1 MTGRIILTA
10 CALLAALGAGCTS
23 REEAIEALPTD
34 EIARRNEAYA
44 PYEMTVPW
52 DLLDENEQTAL
63 RHLYDA
69 AVVMDELFLRQVDE
83 GNVELRER
91 VRRSGDETLQRF
103 FRINVGPWDRLA
115 GDEPVIGSRPKPPG
129 AAFYPAD
136 MTKEEFE
143 AHIAAH
149 PGEREAFEGT
159 FTVIRR
165 DAAGGLVAV
174 PYAEAW
180 RDLLETAKASLDA
193 AADATGN
200 ASLAAFLRLRGAA
213 FLSNDY
219 FESDMAWMDVRDN
232 LLDVTIG
239 PYEVYE
245 DNLFNYK
252 AAFEAFVCIRD
263 PEESRKLDGLKA
275 YLVRM
280 EKNLPIPD
288 EYKNLARGTESPISV
303 ADVVFSAGDTK
314 AGVQTLAF
322 NLPND
327 ERVREAKGC
336 KKVMLR
342 NICHAKFDRILRP
355 IAERLV
361 DSAQLDLVT
370 FDAYFNHILLH
381 EFSHGLGPGRITLA
395 DGVETTVN
403 RELRETYSAIEE
415 AKADIVGQYNVY
427 YLVDDG
433 FFPASLGEET
443 AVTYLAGFF
452 RSVRFGIEAA
462 HGAANMMA
470 FNFFREKGAYLYDE
484 VSGRWSVDTAK
495 IRGAVEDFSRE
506 ILMIQAH
513 GDYAAAKRFLETYG
527 VMGDEVRAS
536 LARLDDVPVD
546 IDPRFAIEKEFG
558 KD

>member
-1 MTGRIILTA
+1 MRNAIVLTA
-10 CALLAALGAGCTS
+10 CILLAALAAGCAP

-34 EIARRNEAYA
+34 EIAKRNAAYA
-44 PYEMTVPW
+44 PYDMPVPRE
-52 DLLDENEQTAL
+52 LLDENEQTAL

-83 GNVELRER
+83 GNPALRER
-91 VRRSGDETLQRF
+91 IHASGDEVLERF
-103 FRINVGPWDRLA
+103 FKINFGPWDRLA
-115 GDEPVIGSRPKPPG
+115 DDEPVIGSRPKPAG
-129 AAFYPAD
+129 AAYYPED

-143 AHIAAH
+143 AHLAAH
-149 PGEREAFEGT
+149 PEDREAFEST

-165 DAAGGLVAV
+165 DEDGGLVAV
-174 PYAEAW
+174 PYSEYYAA
-180 RDLLETAKASLDA
+180 LLSKATASLEA

-200 ASLAAFLRLRGAA
+200 ESLAAFLRARAAA
-213 FLSNDY
+213 FASNDY
-219 FESDMAWMDVRDN
+219 FESDMAWMDVHDN

-245 DNLFNYK
+245 DALFNYK
-252 AAFEAFVCIRD
+252 AAFEAFVCVRD
-263 PEESRKLDGLKA
+263 PEESRKLDGLKG

-288 EYKNLARGTESPISV
+288 EHKNLDRGTESPISV

-342 NICHAKFDRILRP
+342 NICHAKFDNILMP

-361 DSAQLDLVT
+361 DPAQLDQVT

-381 EFSHGLGPGRITLA
+381 EFSHGLGPGRIVLE
-395 DGVETTVN
+395 DGTETMVN

-427 YLVDDG
+427 YLIDDG
-433 FFPASLGEET
+433 FYPAELGEQT
-443 AVTYLAGFF
+443 AATYLAGFF
-452 RSVRFGIEAA
+452 RSVRFGVEEA
-462 HGAANMMA
+462 HGRANMMA
-470 FNFFREKGAYLYDE
+470 FNYFREKGAYVYDE
-484 VSGRWSVDTAK
+484 ASGRWSVDMKK
-495 IRGAVEDFSRE
+495 IRGVVEEFSRE
-506 ILMIQAH
+506 ILMIQAR
-513 GDYAAAKRFLETYG
+513 GDYDGAKRFISTYG
-527 VMGDEVRAS
+527 EMGPEVEAS
-536 LARLDDVPVD
+536 LARLEDVPVD
-546 IDPRFAIEKEFG
+546 IEPRFAIESGVEKE
-558 KD
+558 